1 MPIWLHMTCGTYS
14 TQQVHGKMLSIEHY
28 FSAISYLDIFNM
40 MGFKINEGSI
50 NHWDS
55 ILNLGFLSAIPQIL
69 KEFLKQKDVKIH
81 AISGNIR
88 CGIFLKLKKIQSNYT
103 CLKLNV

>member
-40 MGFKINEGSI
+40 MGFKINEGSV

-88 CGIFLKLKKIQSNYT
+88 CGIFLKLKKIQNNYT
-103 CLKLNV
+103 CLKLKV

>member
-1 MPIWLHMTCGTYS
+1 MTCGTYS
-14 TQQVHGKMLSIEHY
+14 TQQVHGKMLSKEHY

-40 MGFKINEGSI
+40 MGFKINEGSV

-88 CGIFLKLKKIQSNYT
+88 CGIFLKLKKIQNNYT
-103 CLKLNV
+103 CLKLKV